1 MTSHQPSAISSRRPC
16 PWPALAVGAGAGQGG
31 GVRRG
36 PWCLGFAGVSAWQV
50 AADLTGR
57 PDPHQRYAAYA
68 SGLAVMWVL
77 VGVLKVAGAAV
88 ALAAVRVRP
97 GRPGRSLVDSDIIIP
112 AQRRRTGIEPA

>member
-1 MTSHQPSAISSRRPC
+1 MTSHQPPARDGRAPG
-16 PWPALAVGAGAGQGG
+16 PALAVGAGAGQGG

-36 PWCLGFAGVSAWQV
+36 RLVPRLRRVSAWQV

-77 VGVLKVAGAAV
+77 VGVLKLAGAAV

-97 GRPGRSLVDSDIIIP
+97 GRPGRSLVDLDIIIP

>member
-1 MTSHQPSAISSRRPC
+1 MP
-16 PWPALAVGAGAGQGG
+16 LAAGYAAAA
-31 GVRRG
+31 
-36 PWCLGFAGVSAWQV
+36 WCLGFAGVSAWQV

-77 VGVLKVAGAAV
+77 VGVLKLAGAAV
-88 ALAAVRVRP
+88 ALAAVRA
-97 GRPGRSLVDSDIIIP
+97 GRPGRLLVDLDIIVP

>member
-1 MTSHQPSAISSRRPC
+1 MTSHQPPARDGRAPGR
-16 PWPALAVGAGAGQGG
+16 PWPSAPAPVRAAGYAAAA
-31 GVRRG
+31 
-36 PWCLGFAGVSAWQV
+36 WCLGFVGVSAWQV

-77 VGVLKVAGAAV
+77 VGVLKLAGAAV

-97 GRPGRSLVDSDIIIP
+97 GRPGRSLVDLDIVIP